1 MFARERQE
9 NIAKLI
15 LEKESVSVVELSELY
30 DISEVTIQ
38 KDLEELQRQGR
49 VIRTHGG
56 LFLCINLQPHS
67 AFRICP

>member
-30 DISEVTIQ
+30 DISEVTIR

-56 LFLCINLQPHS
+56 GCFS
-67 AFRICP
+67 V